1 MIGTL
6 LRVSFTN
13 LRRDRP
19 VQVMAFVVPI
29 VFFSIFALIF
39 GARGGNGRMSAVDVA
54 VVDEARTA
62 RSAALMKA
70 LQADTSLN
78 VIADAAPAGAKAGAP
93 KVALDRARAE
103 ALVRAGDVPVAL
115 VLPAGLDTSLA
126 RFDGGGRAL
135 PLLVDPSNPMAAAM
149 VNGLLQR
156 AALRVLEGELP
167 AYLRGAG
174 GAGGPQLSE
183 RMPARTERIE
193 VVGEKRG
200 NGMIAFYAAGI
211 AVMFLLFSAN
221 GAAGA
226 LLDETDSGTLE
237 RVLSARVGMGTLLG
251 AKWLYITLMGILQI
265 VVMFAWGMLVFRLPL
280 LAHLPG
286 FAVVTVF
293 TAGTAAAFALMLA
306 ASCRTR
312 AQLQGLST
320 LVVLSLSAIGGSMF
334 PRFLMPEFMQ
344 KISFVGFNAW
354 ALEAYLD
361 VFWREAPLMQL
372 LPRLGALVAFGILFA
387 VIARRLARRWEMA

>member
-19 VQVMAFVVPI
+19 VQMMVFVVPI
-29 VFFSIFALIF
+29 VFFTIFALIF
-39 GARGGNGRMSAVDVA
+39 GGRTGGGVGPIELA
-54 VVDEARTA
+54 VVDEAHTA
-62 RSAALMKA
+62 RSAALLKA
-70 LQADTSLN
+70 LQADTALR
-78 VIADAAPAGAKAGAP
+78 VITVAAPEGAAAGAS
-93 KVALDRARAE
+93 KVALDRTRAE
-103 ALVRAGDVPVAL
+103 ALVRSGDVPAAL

-126 RFDGGGRAL
+126 RFDGGGRTL
-135 PLLVDPSNPMAAAM
+135 PLLVDPSNTMAAPM
-149 VNGLLQR
+149 VTGLLQR
-156 AALRVLEGELP
+156 AALRVLEGEMP
-167 AYLRGAG
+167 AFLQGAG
-174 GAGGPQLSE
+174 GGPGLSE
-183 RMPARTERIE
+183 RLPARTERID
-193 VVGEKRG
+193 VVGEKRT

-237 RVLSARVGMGTLLG
+237 RVLSARVGMGTLLF
-251 AKWLYITLMGILQI
+251 AKGLYITLMGVLQI
-265 VVMFAWGMLVFRLPL
+265 TVMFLWGMLVFRLPL
-280 LAHLPG
+280 VPHLAG
-286 FAVVTVF
+286 FAVVTVC
-293 TAGTAAAFALMLA
+293 TAATAATFALMLA

-344 KISFVGFNAW
+344 KLSFVGFNAW

-361 VFWREAPLMQL
+361 VFWRDAPLAHV
-372 LPRLGALVAFGILFA
+372 LPRLGVLLAFA
-387 VIARRLARRWEMA
+387 VGFALIARRLARRWEAV

>member
-19 VQVMAFVVPI
+19 VQMMAFVIPI

-39 GARGGNGRMSAVDVA
+39 GGRGGGGGMSAVDVA
-54 VVDEARTA
+54 VVDEAHTA
-62 RSAALMKA
+62 RSAALLKA

-78 VIADAAPAGAKAGAP
+78 VITDAVPAGAKPGAP
-93 KVALDRARAE
+93 KAALDRARAE
-103 ALVRAGDVPVAL
+103 ALVRAGEVPVAL

-135 PLLVDPSNPMAAAM
+135 PMLVDPSNPMASAM
-149 VNGLLQR
+149 VTGLLQR

-167 AYLRGAG
+167 EYLRGAG
-174 GAGGPQLSE
+174 GLQLSE
-183 RMPARTERIE
+183 RLPARTERID

-237 RVLSARVGMGTLLG
+237 RVLSSRVGMGTLLG

-265 VVMFAWGMLVFRLPL
+265 VVMFTWGMLVFRLPL
-280 LAHLPG
+280 LSHLPG

-306 ASCRTR
+306 SSCRTR

-372 LPRLGALVAFGILFA
+372 LPRLGALAAFAIVFTL
-387 VIARRLARRWEMA
+387 IARRLARRWESA